1 MTEHADVRELATLD
15 QVIAEL
21 VALTA
26 PGDADRVRALAEQA
40 QRVPRVWPGQSLR
53 TYRHELTRM
62 REEHGLSLE
71 VAAERMDWS
80 TSKLRR
86 VELGAVGISV
96 SDLRML
102 ATLYLADPATVERL
116 AEQARRARRATRRS
130 RA

>member
-15 QVIAEL
+15 QVVAEL

-53 TYRHELTRM
+53 TYRHELARL

-71 VAAERMDWS
+71 AAAQWMDWS

-96 SDLRML
+96 SDMRML
-102 ATLYLADPATVERL
+102 TALYQADPATAERL
-116 AEQARRARRATRRS
+116 AEQARRAWRATRQ
-130 RA
+130 A